1 MESEEEQVP
10 EPAQQSQGR
19 NAFLSWKFNK
29 HFVLKNEKGGQ
40 NITVQCNLCLPAT
53 NLLSASKESTSNLKK
68 HLKDD
73 IRRNTL
79 TRQATAIMLTARE
92 KHHLSQ
98 VCLHIT
104 LLH

>member
-1 MESEEEQVP
+1 MKATWCISQKPQHENEWKFHLRDQLLLMESEEEQVP
-10 EPAQQSQGR
+10 ESAQQSQGR

-68 HLKDD
+68 HLKVSLFF
-73 IRRNTL
+73 N
-79 TRQATAIMLTARE
+79 
-92 KHHLSQ
+92 
-98 VCLHIT
+98 
-104 LLH
+104 